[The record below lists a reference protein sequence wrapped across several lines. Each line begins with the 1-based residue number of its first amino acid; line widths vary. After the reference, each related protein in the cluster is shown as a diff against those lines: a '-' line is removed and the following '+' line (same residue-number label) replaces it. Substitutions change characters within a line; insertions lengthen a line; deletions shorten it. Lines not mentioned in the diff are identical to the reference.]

1 MRGKF
6 DNFPCATVTSVA
18 SPMSTYDNEIL
29 RMVNLNAL
37 RLCLLVGGLGLLAG
51 CAPKLHSSATEHET
65 APQPPR
71 VSEREDVCGAQRV
84 QDRIGRQHDEGLAE
98 SIRQESGAAVLRV
111 IRPGHVYTM
120 DYRSERIN
128 VHIDEGGVITS
139 IGCG

>member
-1 MRGKF
+1 MY
-6 DNFPCATVTSVA
+6 
-18 SPMSTYDNEIL
+18 STYDSETL

-51 CAPKLHSSATEHET
+51 CAPMSNSSATVHET

-71 VSEREDVCGAQRV
+71 VSEREDACGAQRV
-84 QDRIGRQHDEGLAE
+84 QDRIGRQHDESLTE
-98 SIRQESGAAVLRV
+98 SIRQESSAVALRV
-111 IRPGHVYTM
+111 IRPGHAYTM

-128 VHIDEGGVITS
+128 VHIDESEIITS